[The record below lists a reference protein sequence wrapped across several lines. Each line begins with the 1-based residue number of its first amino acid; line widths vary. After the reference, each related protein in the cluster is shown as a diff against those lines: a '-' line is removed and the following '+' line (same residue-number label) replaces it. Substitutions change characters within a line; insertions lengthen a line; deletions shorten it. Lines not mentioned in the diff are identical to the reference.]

1 MRRTDRN
8 IRHSVTDLMRSACV
22 LLLLA
27 WTLTAVVS
35 CGSGSGDDP
44 GSPGTTPGGTTP
56 GGTTPVKPG
65 NPENPGNPEEPDTG
79 MPILFSASQQEEA
92 TVTRADTPLEDTD
105 IKSFTVYGFKT
116 TSTNALQTVFPGYIV
131 NYVVNSANT
140 STTNT
145 DGWEYVN
152 QQLLGQEVQTVKYW
166 DMAASAY
173 RFFGVAGATKTN
185 EVTGEEE
192 TVGDVKRYKV
202 TYTADAYKEEDTPYY
217 SHLWYSDAP
226 ENSYGHPVQLQFIKP
241 LTKVRFM
248 FIFENSDDASR
259 TTLTDKMF
267 RPYDGTTIKMR
278 GDVTVGYPL
287 NGSDVTESF
296 SANAEAEGLSALE
309 LDYYESIRKETV
321 DGNQV
326 VVSPYYKAEET
337 PLSKV
342 YTVLP
347 AAGQGAYSLTVSIN
361 GEPKTTVVPAQ
372 YMNWLPGYYYT
383 YIFKIHVDGSVTI
396 DNVQSA
402 FTPWTDHTSTQTVHN
417 W

>member
-1 MRRTDRN
+1 M
-8 IRHSVTDLMRSACV
+8 

-44 GSPGTTPGGTTP
+44 GSPGTTP

-152 QQLLGQEVQTVKYW
+152 QQLPGYDEQTIKYW
-166 DMAASAY
+166 DMGAKAY
-173 RFFGVAGATKTN
+173 RFFGVAVASEDNKVSGVPVGTDYYKLTFETDA
-185 EVTGEEE
+185 EHEEN
-192 TVGDVKRYKV
+192 
-202 TYTADAYKEEDTPYY
+202 ASYY
-217 SHLWYSDAP
+217 SHLWYSTSA
-226 ENSYGHPVQLQFIKP
+226 ETGERAFGEPVRLEFIKP
-241 LTKVRFM
+241 LSKVRFI
-248 FIFENSDDASR
+248 FTFENESDAP
-259 TTLTDKMF
+259 TTELTNKSF
-267 RPYDGTTIKMR
+267 RPSDGGIIKMK
-278 GDVTVGYPL
+278 GDVA
-287 NGSDVTESF
+287 VTYGLTETSVRESF
-296 SANAEAEGLSALE
+296 AVEAEPEGMTAFTQDYFE
-309 LDYYESIRKETV
+309 KKLDE
-321 DGNQV
+321 DGV
-326 VVSPYYKAEET
+326 TIIPPYWGAVT
-337 PLSKV
+337 PEPVFEKI

-347 AAGQGAYSLTVSIN
+347 APSGQSAYTMTVGVN
-361 GEPKTTVVPAQ
+361 GEPKTAVVPAE
-372 YMNWLPGYYYT
+372 YMTWLPGYLYT
-383 YIFKIHVDGSVTI
+383 YIFKVHVDGSVTI

-402 FTPWTDHTSTQTVHN
+402 FTKWIEHEKENLTIYN

>member
-1 MRRTDRN
+1 
-8 IRHSVTDLMRSACV
+8 
-22 LLLLA
+22 
-27 WTLTAVVS
+27 
-35 CGSGSGDDP
+35 
-44 GSPGTTPGGTTP
+44 
-56 GGTTPVKPG
+56 
-65 NPENPGNPEEPDTG
+65 

-309 LDYYESIRKETV
+309 LDYYDRVEPET
-321 DGNQV
+321 GNV
-326 VVSPYYKAEET
+326 TYPYFKADRE
-337 PLSKV
+337 PLEKV

-396 DNVQSA
+396 DKVQSA